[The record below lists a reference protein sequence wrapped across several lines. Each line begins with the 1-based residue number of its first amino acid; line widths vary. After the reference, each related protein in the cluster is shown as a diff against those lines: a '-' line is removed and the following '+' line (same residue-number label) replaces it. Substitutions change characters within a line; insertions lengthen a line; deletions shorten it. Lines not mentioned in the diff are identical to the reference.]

1 MVLGSCALGFVC
13 RVCILHWFLRAFPF
27 TFQWRACS
35 GLSSSSPVVSLVVPR
50 HTSFLLQCVWFLAC
64 YVFWEFSYLCRFIIC
79 SYMLSIFFFP
89 SEILRYW
96 SWVILNSLSES
107 SNICVTSESGS
118 DACFVFPDC
127 IFLMFWNSVYFFFAK
142 CQTMLAVLDSRNGSA
157 SASVWG
163 VVVLAGGCALCNVC
177 CGCKWL
183 KLQIPLD
190 AFVSVLLTLSCPRY
204 SSSESLYLEAQP

>member
-1 MVLGSCALGFVC
+1 M
-13 RVCILHWFLRAFPF
+13 CIPRWFLRASPF
-27 TFQWRACS
+27 TFQWRAPA

-64 YVFWEFSYLCRFIIC
+64 YVFWEFSYLCRFLIC
-79 SYMLSIFFFP
+79 SCMLSIFFP

-127 IFLMFWNSVYFFFAK
+127 IFLMFWNSVCSFFLAK
-142 CQTMLAVLDSRNGSA
+142 RQTALPVLDTRNGSA
-157 SASVWG
+157 SASVCG
-163 VVVLAGGCALCNVC
+163 AALAGVALCVMC
-177 CGCKWL
+177 
-183 KLQIPLD
+183 
-190 AFVSVLLTLSCPRY
+190 AVAVSGSNFTFL
-204 SSSESLYLEAQP
+204 